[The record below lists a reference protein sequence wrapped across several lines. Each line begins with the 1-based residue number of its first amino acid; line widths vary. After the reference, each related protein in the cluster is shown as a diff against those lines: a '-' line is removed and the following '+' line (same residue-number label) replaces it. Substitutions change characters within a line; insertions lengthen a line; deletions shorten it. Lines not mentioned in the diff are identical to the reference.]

1 MVSFS
6 SKRYWLGLLWEVRSP
21 IAPRLADKW
30 GELQEAMGGCLGIK
44 APSPWDSKVGVGTS
58 PAFKG
63 SVALLPSL
71 ASVL

>member
-6 SKRYWLGLLWEVRSP
+6 SKGYWLGLLWEVRSP
-21 IAPRLADKW
+21 IAPRLAGKW
-30 GELQEAMGGCLGIK
+30 GELQEAMRGIK
-44 APSPWDSKVGVGTS
+44 ALSPWDSKVGVGTS